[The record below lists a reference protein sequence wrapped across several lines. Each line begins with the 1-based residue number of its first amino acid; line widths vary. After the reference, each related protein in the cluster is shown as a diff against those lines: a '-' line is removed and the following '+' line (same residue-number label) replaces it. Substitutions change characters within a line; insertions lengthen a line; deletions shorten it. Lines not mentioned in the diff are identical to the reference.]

1 MVLGRIIVD
10 SLMGSNMEKAY
21 TIADSDIH
29 VICLLIELETAVQY
43 KLFLTLKH
51 IQQLGDLQRLNYCW
65 CECAFRALMDV
76 YFLTAC
82 FCEHHCEVQKT
93 SRLYTDEMEYD
104 KRSHKGLAFKFS
116 PMWNSWNHTQHSVP
130 LTSALRG
137 KEIWWKVVLSGL
149 VLQHNGV
156 IVPFFIKNDTFMMWF
171 IALICFHS
179 GMWEKG
185 FMV

>member
-1 MVLGRIIVD
+1 
-10 SLMGSNMEKAY
+10 MGSNMEKANK
-21 TIADSDIH
+21 IADRDVH

-43 KLFLTLKH
+43 KLLLTLKH
-51 IQQLGDLQRLNYCW
+51 IQQLGDLQRLNYCR
-65 CECAFRALMDV
+65 CECTFRAPMDV

-93 SRLYTDEMEYD
+93 SRLYTDEMEYG
-104 KRSHKGLAFKFS
+104 KCSHRGLAFKFS

-149 VLQHNGV
+149 VLLHNGV
-156 IVPFFIKNDTFMMWF
+156 IVPRFIKNDTFMMWF